1 MPAGDSDVIV
11 NTGPLVAL
19 AACGQLELLTVLHR
33 RVVAPQAV
41 AREFGRGGAS
51 DEASFVVPG
60 WVDVVAVG
68 KPVSPLLLAYLDP
81 GEAEVISLA
90 IELGLPRVL
99 IDERRGRVV
108 ARTMGLAVSG
118 SLGVLLK
125 AKREG
130 LLPAIRPSIEAMTAH
145 GVWLSAELCTLV
157 LKEAAES

>member
-1 MPAGDSDVIV
+1 MPAEDSDVVV

-19 AACGQLELLTVLHR
+19 AACGQLDLLTAVHR
-33 RVVAPQAV
+33 RVVVPQAV
-41 AREFGRGGAS
+41 AAEFGRGGPG
-51 DEASFVVPG
+51 DEAFVVPG

-157 LKEAAES
+157 LKEAAER

>member
-1 MPAGDSDVIV
+1 MPAEDSDVVV

-19 AACGQLELLTVLHR
+19 AACGQLDLLTALHR

-41 AREFGRGGAS
+41 AREFGRGGAG
-51 DEASFVVPG
+51 DETFVVPG
-60 WVDVVAVG
+60 WVAVVAVG